1 MTLTW
6 NEAGSAGGA
15 NQASTDLTKLG
26 QKAHSFEWVFQP

>member
-15 NQASTDLTKLG
+15 NQASTNTAALG
-26 QKAHSFEWVFQP
+26 QKAHSFQWVFQP